1 MAMASGLR
9 LCVSRVLRLNLNN
22 DLQHKVAASIFSQ
35 RSLSSKPAD
44 TPFDTVTVDSSQKET
59 RGRDIDNPVL
69 VASTT
74 SKCIVGCSCSEEHPT
89 LKWFFLEDGP
99 VSTCEC
105 GYYFKLD
112 RVSDEQWI
120 PDHARVMAVD
130 KSIPDPRVARR
141 GMPFADPTKQNKME
155 KVS

>member
-1 MAMASGLR
+1 MSMSSSLR
-9 LCVSRVLRLNLNN
+9 FCVSRALRLNTNKLTSTKRCMSS
-22 DLQHKVAASIFSQ
+22 QTSSTYAAMH
-35 RSLSSKPAD
+35 
-44 TPFDTVTVDSSQKET
+44 DTVTMDSMEKET
-59 RGRDIDNPVL
+59 RGRDINNPVM

-105 GYYFKLD
+105 GYYFKMD
-112 RVSDEQWI
+112 RVSDEQWV

-141 GMPFADPTKQNKME
+141 GMPFAVDDKRME
-155 KVS
+155 KLS